1 MKEDNRRRVVGV
13 VTSDKMDKTIVVS
26 IERQM
31 RHPVYKKVVRRTK
44 KFKAHDEANS
54 AKEGDMVE
62 IVEAPPASKTKR
74 WQLEKVVQVK
84 AA

>member
-1 MKEDNRRRVVGV
+1 MSEDRRRRVVGV

-26 IERQM
+26 IERQV

-54 AKEGDMVE
+54 AKEGDMVQ
-62 IVEAPPASKTKR
+62 IVEAPPTSKTKR

-84 AA
+84 EA

>member
-1 MKEDNRRRVVGV
+1 MNEDRRRRVVGV

-26 IERQM
+26 IERQV

-44 KFKAHDEANS
+44 KFKAHDETNK
-54 AKEGDMVE
+54 AKEGDLVQ

-74 WQLEKVVQVK
+74 WQLENVVQVK
-84 AA
+84 EA